1 MDKAGITFGD
11 LGDLPLQAQAIF
23 EKLGVN
29 PNHLDDNQKKR
40 VTEVIKSFPDENA
53 CVDKENHF
61 SENQSI
67 EFRIENLHQM
77 FTSFTNEEYDP
88 EKAKKFMIKYERQ
101 FRKICQNLQLHMG
114 SSTIET
120 DIFKGIESV
129 MKRDF
134 EEDLN
139 AEKIQIFVPKIF
151 LSKFPE
157 VIQYDRYI
165 KNIEEL
171 KLIQDINEIS
181 AKIENELDAEKKER
195 LAQRLEDSQKKMEK
209 NEMYKELRS
218 LEEEEV
224 QMVKN
229 LPIVR
234 GERAEKKLFK
244 AIKKHFSRADE
255 EVAVF
260 YAYNFMGSVSEK
272 HIKPVEKDFILI
284 NLTKRYIMPI
294 EVKTNFHK
302 QSLSKAKKQIKGTME
317 LLNDWVA
324 GDLTE
329 ECGWRFVPAICF
341 EGKIP
346 KVNQEFCAN
355 CVKYVFHGDEMYK
368 QLKATLKSIP
378 FQECSRE
385 NYEKAKKEFVKVLT
399 YLLFFSSFD
408 LVATPSN
415 LTKKVSGMLHK
426 AGKAYIIEM
435 HRCWTPNQLP
445 LLKGNLPKV
454 LFMSAPS
461 TGKTT
466 LMEAKAFQC
475 MKNEEDVVFI
485 IPFGFGNKI
494 KTLLALK
501 LEQHWQQIS
510 QQHQGQNKFH
520 VCSIKTKWSSITR
533 SLTIDYKHLHQLIQS
548 DKYKNAA
555 IFADELSIF
564 KSTDL
569 QALMEIASSTVGRHI
584 WLAITGM
591 RQNQITPE
599 EIKSEF
605 EKQDFYIPILENP
618 LRNSSAIVDFA
629 YPSIKSV

>member
-1 MDKAGITFGD
+1 MTIVSLLLPDKIACMD
-11 LGDLPLQAQAIF
+11 LG
-23 EKLGVN
+23 
-29 PNHLDDNQKKR
+29 
-40 VTEVIKSFPDENA
+40 
-53 CVDKENHF
+53 NHF
-61 SENQSI
+61 PENQNI
-67 EFRIENLHQM
+67 EFRTENLHQM
-77 FTSFTNEEYDP
+77 FTSFTEEEYDP
-88 EKAKKFMIKYERQ
+88 GKPKRNMVKYERQ
-101 FRKICQNLQLHMG
+101 FRKICQNLNLHMG

-134 EEDLN
+134 EKYLN
-139 AEKIQIFVPKIF
+139 SEKIQIFVPKIF

-157 VIQYDRYI
+157 VIQYDQYI

-181 AKIENELDAEKKER
+181 VKIENELDTEKKER
-195 LAQRLEDSQKKMEK
+195 LAQKLKDSQEKMVT
-209 NEMYKELRS
+209 NEMYKEMRS

-229 LPIVR
+229 LHIIK

-244 AIKKHFSRADE
+244 AIKTHFTRANE
-255 EVAVF
+255 EIAVF

-272 HIKPVEKDFILI
+272 LMKPVEKDFILI

-302 QSLSKAKKQIKGTME
+302 QSFSKALKQIKGTME
-317 LLNDWVA
+317 LLNDWIA

-329 ECGWRFVPAICF
+329 QCGWRFVPAICF
-341 EGKIP
+341 ESKIP
-346 KVNQEFCAN
+346 NVNQEFCED
-355 CVKYVFHGDEMYK
+355 CVKHVIHGDEMDK
-368 QLKATLKSIP
+368 QVKRTLDNIP
-378 FQECSRE
+378 SKENARE
-385 NYEKAKKEFVKVLT
+385 SYEKAKKEFIKILT

-408 LVATPSN
+408 LVATPSS
-415 LTKKVSGMLHK
+415 LTKTVSEMLDR
-426 AGKAYIIEM
+426 AGRAYIIEM
-435 HRCWTPNQLP
+435 YRNWTPNQLP
-445 LLKGNLPKV
+445 ILKGNLPKV

-466 LMEAKAFQC
+466 LMEAKGFQC
-475 MKNEEDVVFI
+475 MRDGKEVMFV

-501 LEQHWQQIS
+501 LEQKWQELS
-510 QQHQGQNKFH
+510 QEHQWENKFH
-520 VCSIKTKWSSITR
+520 VCSIKTKLSALSK
-533 SLTIDYKHLHQLIQS
+533 SLTIDYNHLHQLIQS
-548 DKYKNAA
+548 DQHKNAV
-555 IFADELSIF
+555 IFVDELSVF
-564 KSTDL
+564 KRAEL
-569 QALMEIASSTVGRHI
+569 KALIKTASSTAGRNI

-591 RQNQITPE
+591 RQNQISPK

-605 EKQDFYIPILENP
+605 EKEGFYIPKLDNP

>member
-1 MDKAGITFGD
+1 MLPDEIACMD
-11 LGDLPLQAQAIF
+11 LG
-23 EKLGVN
+23 
-29 PNHLDDNQKKR
+29 
-40 VTEVIKSFPDENA
+40 
-53 CVDKENHF
+53 NHF

-67 EFRIENLHQM
+67 EFRTENLHHI
-77 FTSFTNEEYDP
+77 FTGFTNEEYDP
-88 EKAKKFMIKYERQ
+88 EKAKRDMVKYERQ
-101 FRKICQNLQLHMG
+101 FRKICQNLKLHMG

-129 MKRDF
+129 MRRDF
-134 EEDLN
+134 QRDLN
-139 AEKIQIFVPKIF
+139 SEKIQICVPKTF

-181 AKIENELDAEKKER
+181 VKIENELDTEKKER
-195 LAQRLEDSQKKMEK
+195 LAQRLNDSQEKMEK

-218 LEEEEV
+218 LEKEEV

-229 LPIVR
+229 LQSVR

-244 AIKKHFSRADE
+244 AIKKHFSNIDE
-255 EVAVF
+255 EIAIF
-260 YAYNFMGSVSEK
+260 YAYNFMGSVSEQ

-294 EVKTNFHK
+294 EMKTNFHQ
-302 QSLSKAKKQIKGTME
+302 QSLSKAIKQIKGTMK

-341 EGKIP
+341 ESEIP
-346 KVNQEFCAN
+346 NIHEAFCEG
-355 CVKYVFHGDEMYK
+355 CVKNVIHGDEMDK
-368 QLKATLKSIP
+368 KVKRTLNNIP
-378 FQECSRE
+378 TQECFGE
-385 NYEKAKKEFVKVLT
+385 TYEKAKKEFIKILT

-408 LVATPSN
+408 LVPIPSC
-415 LTKKVSGMLHK
+415 LTKAVSEMLEK
-426 AGKAYIIEM
+426 AGRAYIIEM
-435 HRCWTPNQLP
+435 YRNWTPNQLP
-445 LLKGNLPKV
+445 LLKGNLPRV

-466 LMEAKAFQC
+466 LMEAKGFQC
-475 MKNEEDVVFI
+475 MRNGQDVMFI

-501 LEQHWQQIS
+501 LEQKWKQLSHE
-510 QQHQGQNKFH
+510 HQWENKFH
-520 VCSIKTKWSSITR
+520 VCSIRTKWSSITR
-533 SLTIDYKHLHQLIQS
+533 KLTIDYENLHQLIKS
-548 DKYKNAA
+548 DQYKHAA
-555 IFADELSIF
+555 IFADELSIY
-564 KSTDL
+564 KSTEL
-569 QALMEIASSTVGRHI
+569 KALMKIVSSIVGRKI

-591 RQNQITPE
+591 RQNQIPPE
-599 EIKSEF
+599 EIKAEF
-605 EKQDFYIPILENP
+605 EKQDFYIPTLDNP

-629 YPSIKSV
+629 YPSIKSG